1 MKCYLLTDFLKI
13 KNVCT
18 GFETFLKRGKRL
30 FGGGSLMI
38 EHLDILCLLL
48 FISSSDLCKCI
59 VELIH
64 SKLEFIFDKNTCHCT
79 FRYYLNL
86 QTHCSICKVLYVK
99 LFIKT
104 IPHILKFQ
112 LAFLWPY
119 ILMWRRLKECAKPSL
134 EILLPFDIFQL
145 DKCAKDQQT

>member
-1 MKCYLLTDFLKI
+1 M
-13 KNVCT
+13 N
-18 GFETFLKRGKRL
+18 
-30 FGGGSLMI
+30 
-38 EHLDILCLLL
+38 ILCLIL

-59 VELIH
+59 LELIH

-112 LAFLWPY
+112 LAFLRPY
-119 ILMWRRLKECAKPSL
+119 ILMWRRLKECAKLSL
-134 EILLPFDIFQL
+134 EIFIAFWHFPTWQMCQRSTDIRYVLCIYLLRINCIRAL
-145 DKCAKDQQT
+145 TGKWKALVEEIGVLA